1 MSVFYFIFLVIH
13 FLLKFMKVSICDGL
27 QKNPKKQKK
36 PDPSQTV
43 WKALV

>member
-27 QKNPKKQKK
+27 QKKKK